1 MDCTQYHNHL
11 AILRQE
17 LQVALGCTEPIAIA
31 YASAK
36 AREVLG
42 CMPDSC
48 QIQCSGNIVKNV
60 KGVTVP
66 NSGGLKGIE
75 VAATL
80 GIVGGNAAK
89 ELAVLADVKE
99 EDRQL
104 AQKLISEGFCTCQL
118 IEGVENLYIIATVT
132 GAEGT
137 AVVELRGQHNNITR
151 IAKNGVEVFSKEEE
165 AVAHAAESGDP
176 EQIDL
181 RSILEFA
188 DQADPQELKTVLQ
201 TQIDYNSAISR
212 EGLEGNWG
220 VQAGKTLLS
229 LHETPD
235 IHIKA
240 RAAAAAG
247 SDARMNGCALP
258 VVINCGSGNQGI
270 TVTMPIVTYAQEYQ
284 VEEDVM
290 LRALA
295 LANLLAVHQKKYI
308 GRLSAYCGVVSAA
321 TASACGVAYML
332 YHQEERA
339 KLYEILSGTII
350 NSICTI
356 GGMVCDGAKSSCA
369 TKIGI
374 AVENA
379 LTAMELSVKGNV
391 FLPGEGLTM
400 DTVEQTISAVGRM
413 GREGM
418 RSTDVEIL
426 NIMLGN

>member
-1 MDCTQYHNHL
+1 
-11 AILRQE
+11 
-17 LQVALGCTEPIAIA
+17 
-31 YASAK
+31 
-36 AREVLG
+36 
-42 CMPDSC
+42 MPNSC

-80 GIVGGNAAK
+80 GVVGGNAAK
-89 ELAVLADVKE
+89 ELAVLADVTE
-99 EDRQL
+99 EDRQR
-104 AQKLISEGFCTCQL
+104 AQTLISEGFCTCQL

-132 GAEGT
+132 GSEGT

-151 IAKNGVEVFSKEEE
+151 IAKNGVEIFSKTET
-165 AVAHAAESGDP
+165 AAQTADSGDP

-181 RSILEFA
+181 HSILQFA
-188 DQADPQELKTVLQ
+188 DQADFQELKTVLQ
-201 TQIDYNSAISR
+201 TQVNYNSAISH

-220 VQAGKTLLS
+220 IQAGKTLLS
-229 LHETPD
+229 LYETPD
-235 IHIKA
+235 IRIKA

-247 SDARMNGCALP
+247 SDARMNGCAMP

-270 TVTMPIVTYAQEYQ
+270 TVTMPIVTYAQEFQ
-284 VEEDVM
+284 IEEPVM
-290 LRALA
+290 FRALA

-332 YHQEERA
+332 HYQEERT
-339 KLYEILSGTII
+339 KLYEILAGTII

-379 LTAMELSVKGNV
+379 LTAMELSVRGNV

-413 GREGM
+413 GRKGM
-418 RSTDVEIL
+418 RTTDVEIL